1 MGRKTLERLVPLTA
15 TAPNRICKTPASPS
29 PLDRTWSREE
39 EHKIQT
45 GTKSGMSRKIL
56 IPVSLSHRATCA
68 SRQEVPVTSE
78 SSIRHTLASSG
89 LFWFLSPE
97 VANSCSFLS
106 SPLHLKSK
114 CTLLVSSESGGGEM
128 SEVRRSLSTEKKEA
142 HKATQER
149 AVCV

>member
-1 MGRKTLERLVPLTA
+1 M
-15 TAPNRICKTPASPS
+15 
-29 PLDRTWSREE
+29 
-39 EHKIQT
+39 
-45 GTKSGMSRKIL
+45 
-56 IPVSLSHRATCA
+56 
-68 SRQEVPVTSE
+68 TSE

-114 CTLLVSSESGGGEM
+114 CILLVSSESGGGEIA
-128 SEVRRSLSTEKKEA
+128 EVRRSLSTEKKEA
-142 HKATQER
+142 HKATQEH